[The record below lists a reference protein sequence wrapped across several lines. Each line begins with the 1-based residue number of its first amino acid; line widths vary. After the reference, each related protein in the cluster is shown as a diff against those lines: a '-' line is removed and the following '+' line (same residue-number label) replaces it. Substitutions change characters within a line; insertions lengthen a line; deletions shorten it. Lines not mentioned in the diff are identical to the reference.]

1 MSLTKKLIIVN
12 LSISQWSGR
21 KYDAEASK
29 EVDNLHNAYD
39 AGRFNKVLIVSK
51 EFDAISKNANAA
63 RRYHNKVTLP
73 WEDGGQR
80 ILPIEQYF
88 DYIKELD
95 TFQDKHKAL
104 VKEFIDVYEDARKE
118 SESKLGTLYKESDY
132 PDANELLSKFRMK
145 YIFTP
150 ITDGSDLRVNLSKD
164 ELKAVRKNVQD
175 GLNEKIN
182 AAKGDIY
189 KRITEVVQKL
199 YDKLNDK
206 NGVFRDTL
214 IHNIEALVEFIPSI
228 NFDDDPA
235 ITKLIKKLNK
245 LCVSPNSIRTNVQKR
260 AKVKKRAKK
269 LLKQLSA
276 NK

>member
-228 NFDDDPA
+228 NFDDDPE